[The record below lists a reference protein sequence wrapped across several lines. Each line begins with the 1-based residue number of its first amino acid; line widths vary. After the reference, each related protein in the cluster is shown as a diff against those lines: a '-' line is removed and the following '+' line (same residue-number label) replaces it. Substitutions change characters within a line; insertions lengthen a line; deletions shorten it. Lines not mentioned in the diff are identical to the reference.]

1 MSYLF
6 NKLDQA
12 YAGINKLFDKGI
24 YAFRSSCCCHSSK
37 KISTKVTWYPK
48 VLNLVWARLRYN
60 I

>member
-24 YAFRSSCCCHSSK
+24 YAFRSSRCCHSSK

-48 VLNLVWARLRYN
+48 VLNLV
-60 I
+60 